1 MIKLYH
7 ASKTYDNSV
16 PGLVDI
22 SLEVKR
28 GEFVF
33 VTGPS
38 GAGKS
43 TLLKLIYGLELPTK
57 GSLIVNG
64 RNLHKVPRSEV
75 PYLRRRTGFVH
86 QDFRLLVSKSVF
98 ENVALALKIR
108 GLPKSEIKSR
118 VMNML
123 SYLKIQHR
131 ANFPPLTLS
140 GGEQQRVAI
149 ARALIKE
156 PVLLLADEPT
166 GNLDPELA
174 YNIMDLF
181 KEANSQGTTVIV
193 ATHDAS
199 IIESYHKRTI
209 YLNKGR
215 VAEQ

>member
-22 SLEVKR
+22 SLEIKR

-64 RNLHKVPRSEV
+64 RNFHKVPRSEV

-108 GLPKSEIKSR
+108 GICQVR
-118 VMNML
+118 D
-123 SYLKIQHR
+123 
-131 ANFPPLTLS
+131 
-140 GGEQQRVAI
+140 
-149 ARALIKE
+149 KE
-156 PVLLLADEPT
+156 PCNEYALLP
-166 GNLDPELA
+166 
-174 YNIMDLF
+174 
-181 KEANSQGTTVIV
+181 
-193 ATHDAS
+193 
-199 IIESYHKRTI
+199 
-209 YLNKGR
+209 
-215 VAEQ
+215 